1 METKREKRLEAK
13 KRKAAAF
20 LQLVKK
26 EEEYVVNEKKI
37 KLEDSQSNNESPAA
51 SGGTGNTY
59 SAPSG
64 SSGNKTPAPSGSGG
78 NKNPQNFQQMAEDEL
93 LRLRQALRERQ
104 KLSMEKP
111 KVFLTLEEMA
121 RENVPSFKTDLEEED
136 IPPLFISDIQSLIL
150 FAVQKSACRMKP
162 RWCKLLRGGKVAS
175 IVVMV
180 LSGVSNTEL
189 KKYPDSFPTL
199 KNQFQIFID
208 IVNPSQYARTVPSEL
223 FCILPPRHQRIVA
236 SKSVAKK
243 KVDKEKEA
251 ESSNKPDPPEEA
263 EPPLHKD
270 DAFPRTSLLLNTAQL
285 MQEKYPLPV
294 QYCNINPVNFKF
306 TKEDYSPVDD
316 HSPMFALD
324 CEMCLTVAR
333 QLELTRVSIV
343 DEKLEVLYDTLVKPH
358 NRIINY
364 LTEFSGITKALLDPV
379 TTRLS
384 DVQKKI
390 QEILPA
396 NAILC
401 GQSLGGDLKAIKMY
415 HPYVIDTSC
424 IYNLSGRPGMK
435 TGLKK
440 LTEMFIKEAIQEG
453 KQGHDSVEDSVATM
467 KLVKHKLK
475 HNINYGDVRMGW
487 TVADNNP
494 TEEQTE
500 GMGSEFKLLNV
511 EEPEENSRPDT
522 PEKHIVAR
530 QKAFFRMESYF
541 YSMFEVLQKYGLT
554 AAMVTDQE
562 TVQKFG
568 MDNGVVAIGSDSD
581 KKTKSLV
588 KSHVQFHDFVYNSF
602 DNYLSHI
609 GVEETEES
617 KSSCLQ
623 KMDKRVGKILKNVKQ
638 NSLVIVIV
646 PGRSEAGKEHTG
658 TAFVKIKE

>member
-26 EEEYVVNEKKI
+26 EEEYVAPEKKN
-37 KLEDSQSNNESPAA
+37 KSEDSQSNNENPAA
-51 SGGTGNTY
+51 SG
-59 SAPSG
+59 
-64 SSGNKTPAPSGSGG
+64 SSG

-93 LRLRQALRERQ
+93 LKLRQALRERQ

-121 RENVPSFKTDLEEED
+121 RENVPSFKTDLKEED

-180 LSGVSNTEL
+180 MSGVSNTEL
-189 KKYPDSFPTL
+189 EKYPESFSTL
-199 KNQFQIFID
+199 KNEFQIHID

-223 FCILPPRHQRIVA
+223 FCILPPRHERIVA

-243 KVDKEKEA
+243 KVEKEKQE
-251 ESSNKPDPPEEA
+251 ESSKKSDPPEETDH
-263 EPPLHKD
+263 PPALHKD

-294 QYCNINPVNFKF
+294 QYCNVNPVNFKF
-306 TKEDYSPVDD
+306 TKEDYLPVDD
-316 HSPMFALD
+316 QSPMFALD

-343 DEKLEVLYDTLVKPH
+343 DEKLEVLYDTLVKPY

-424 IYNLSGRPGMK
+424 IYNLSGRPGIK
-435 TGLKK
+435 TGLKR

-453 KQGHDSVEDSVATM
+453 KKGHDSVEDSIATM

-475 HNINYGDVRMGW
+475 HNVNYGDVRMGW

-494 TEEQTE
+494 EEQTD
-500 GMGSEFKLLNV
+500 GTGSEFKLLNM
-511 EEPEENSRPDT
+511 EEPEENDEPDT
-522 PEKHIVAR
+522 PQKHIVSR
-530 QKAFFRMESYF
+530 QKAFFRMERYF

-588 KSHVQFHDFVYNSF
+588 KSHVQFHDFVYNSY

-609 GVEETEES
+609 GVEETEEA
-617 KSSCLQ
+617 KLNCLQ
-623 KMDKRVGKILKNVKQ
+623 KMDKRIGKILKNVKQ

-646 PGRSEAGKEHTG
+646 PGRSEAGKQHTG
-658 TAFVKIKE
+658 TAFVKIKD